1 MAKLFGTDGVR
12 GKAGVVLT
20 AELAMKLGQAAGHVF
35 REMSGGQC
43 GMVIIGRDT
52 RVSGQMLASALAAGL
67 TSVGVQVVD
76 VGVVPTPAVAFLVRK
91 YKAMAGAVISA
102 SHNPYEDNGIKF
114 FSETGHKLP
123 DAMEEAI
130 EAALQGEVDVQA
142 ETGGRIGCVVND
154 ECAVEAYKDYMID
167 LISGDGEGI
176 HAVVDCANGAASA
189 VAKDVLESAH
199 IKLTMLANHPNGV
212 NINVDCGSTHLGK
225 LQEAVRAHGANVG
238 LAFDGDADR
247 FLAVD
252 ENGEVVSGDELM
264 AIYALALKED
274 GRLVNNQL
282 VVTVMSN
289 LGLKLAMEENGI
301 DIVETKV
308 GDRYVNEGLQQ
319 TGAILG
325 GEQSGHIIFRDYNS
339 TGDGMISAIMLL
351 NIMSFTNKP
360 LSELRKCMSVL
371 PQVLEN
377 VKVTTKIGWDT
388 TPSITDTIKAVEEK
402 LGQDGRVLVRASGTE
417 NLLRVMV
424 EGPELASIQVMAK
437 EIAASIEKEFGVND

>member
-12 GKAGVVLT
+12 GKAGVILT

-35 REMSGGQC
+35 REMSGGRC

-142 ETGGRIGCVVND
+142 ETGGRIGCVIND

-360 LSELRKCMSVL
+360 LSELKKCMSVL

-388 TPSITDTIKAVEEK
+388 NPSITDTIKAVEEK

>member
-1 MAKLFGTDGVR
+1 MAKLFGTDGIR
-12 GKAGVVLT
+12 GKAGEVLT
-20 AELAMKLGQAAGHVF
+20 AELAMKLGQAAGQVF
-35 REMSGGQC
+35 REANGGHC

-52 RVSGQMLASALAAGL
+52 RVSGHMLENALAAGL
-67 TSVGVQVVD
+67 TSVGVQVVC

-130 EAALQGEVDVQA
+130 EAALQGEVSITPA
-142 ETGGRIGCVVND
+142 TGGSIGCIIND
-154 ECAVEAYKDYMID
+154 EQAVEAYRDYMID
-167 LISGDGEGI
+167 LISGDGDSL
-176 HAVVDCANGAASA
+176 HAVVDCANGAASGIA
-189 VAKDVLESAH
+189 RDVLESAH
-199 IKLTMLANHPNGV
+199 LEVTMLHNHPNGT
-212 NINVDCGSTHLGK
+212 NINVNCGSTHLES
-225 LQEAVRAHGANVG
+225 LQAAVLEKGADVG

-264 AIYALALKED
+264 AIFALAMKAD
-274 GRLVNNQL
+274 NRLVNNQL

-289 LGLKLAMEENGI
+289 LGLKLAMAEHGV
-301 DIVETKV
+301 DIIETKV

-319 TGAILG
+319 SGAVLG
-325 GEQSGHIIFRDYNS
+325 GEQSGHIIFREYNS
-339 TGDGMISAIMLL
+339 TGDGLISAIMLL
-351 NIMSFTNKP
+351 NIMSFTKKR
-360 LSELRKCMSVL
+360 LSELRKSMTVL
-371 PQVLEN
+371 PHVLKK

-388 TPSITDTIKAVEEK
+388 NQKVMDAIQAAEAA
-402 LGQDGRVLVRASGTE
+402 LGNDGRILVRASGTE

-424 EGPELASIQVMAK
+424 EGSDQEKITALAK
-437 EIAASIEKEFGVND
+437 DIAVAIEEEYGVQ

>member
-130 EAALQGEVDVQA
+130 EAALQGEVDVQP
-142 ETGGRIGCVVND
+142 ETGGRIGCVIND
-154 ECAVEAYKDYMID
+154 ECAIEAYKDYMID

-274 GRLVNNQL
+274 GRLVNDQL

-289 LGLKLAMEENGI
+289 LGLKLAMDENGI